1 MSELGKRLHK
11 LADEQNDA
19 RDHDELHAAGA
30 VAHLHGRN
38 KYVTRWI
45 DGLLAANGVERE
57 Q

>member
-38 KYVTRWI
+38 QYVTRWI
-45 DGLLAANGVERE
+45 DGLL
-57 Q
+57 